1 MITAKFYITLCLVK
15 KEINF
20 INRLL
25 IVVGTKFQEYKVFYF
40 FVIQNSFENDLFSIL
55 KIDLSKKLLSMVYL
69 ESPSI
74 WISNLEVTIFT

>member
-25 IVVGTKFQEYKVFYF
+25 IFVGTKFQEYEVFYF

-55 KIDLSKKLLSMVYL
+55 KNDLSKK
-69 ESPSI
+69 
-74 WISNLEVTIFT
+74 

>member
-25 IVVGTKFQEYKVFYF
+25 IFMGAKFQEYKVFYF